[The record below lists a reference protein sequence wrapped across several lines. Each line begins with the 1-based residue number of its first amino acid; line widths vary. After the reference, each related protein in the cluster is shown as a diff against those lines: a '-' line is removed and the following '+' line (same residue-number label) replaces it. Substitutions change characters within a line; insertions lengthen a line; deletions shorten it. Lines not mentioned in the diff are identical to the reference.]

1 MYFVLF
7 QIVFYIYGMIE
18 TNPSFTLP
26 ANVLCEEFPEAV
38 RKIMAIGLGQNVE
51 LPKQAI
57 YCELLNMGARNF
69 LSGQPIEMQDIIET
83 GNKLKQKRLFKDEHN
98 Q

>member
-1 MYFVLF
+1 MA
-7 QIVFYIYGMIE
+7 E

-26 ANVLCEEFPEAV
+26 ANILCEEFPEAV

-69 LSGQPIEMQDIIET
+69 LNGQPIEMQDIIDT
-83 GNKLKQKRLFKDEHN
+83 GVRLKEKRIFRDNEHN